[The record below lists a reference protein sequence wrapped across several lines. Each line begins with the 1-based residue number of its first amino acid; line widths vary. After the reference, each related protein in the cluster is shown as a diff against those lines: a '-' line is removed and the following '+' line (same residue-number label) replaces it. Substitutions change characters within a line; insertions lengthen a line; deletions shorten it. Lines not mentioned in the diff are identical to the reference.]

1 VAIRDDKIS
10 VLPLQSKYIPKRGD
24 VVIGK
29 ITEVRFSMWNVDIN
43 SPYSGILPASD
54 VFGREKRD
62 MNKAFDVGDILFMR
76 VVDVDEV
83 KKVKLGLKGRGL
95 GKFRG
100 GILVEITP
108 TKVPRLIG
116 KKGSMINMI
125 KDHTKCEVVVGQN
138 GLVWVKGKPEMERVV
153 EKVIKTI
160 EAEAHTSGLTDRVR
174 EMLNQLLGIEE
185 AEKEVKEEEEDYKEE
200 LIQ

>member
-1 VAIRDDKIS
+1 
-10 VLPLQSKYIPKRGD
+10 
-24 VVIGK
+24 
-29 ITEVRFSMWNVDIN
+29 
-43 SPYSGILPASD
+43 
-54 VFGREKRD
+54 
-62 MNKAFDVGDILFMR
+62 
-76 VVDVDEV
+76 
-83 KKVKLGLKGRGL
+83 
-95 GKFRG
+95 
-100 GILVEITP
+100 LVEITP

-185 AEKEVKEEEEDYKEE
+185 AEAEKEEEEDFKEE